1 MRTLGAGTPI
11 TDIVREARAAGR
23 PIAIV
28 PAGDDRADSIV
39 RFGEVLGFPDWFG
52 HNLDALFDCLLQH
65 YRRAPESELV
75 WDGTAGL
82 RERDGSAFDPIRQV
96 LSDAEGE
103 CPTLS
108 VTILDR
114 V

>member
-1 MRTLGAGTPI
+1 MRTLGDDTAI
-11 TDIVREARAAGR
+11 ADLVREANAAGR

-28 PAGDDRADSIV
+28 PAGEDKADSIA

-52 HNLDALFDCLLQH
+52 HNLDALFDCLLQRYH
-65 YRRAPESELV
+65 RAPGSELV

-82 RERDGSAFDPIRQV
+82 RERDAAAFDRIRQV

-103 CPTLS
+103 CPALS

>member
-1 MRTLGAGTPI
+1 MRTLGQETAI
-11 TDIVREARAAGR
+11 ADVVREAHAAGR
-23 PIAIV
+23 AIAIV
-28 PAGDDRADSIV
+28 PAGDDKADSIA

-52 HNLDALFDCLLQH
+52 HNLDALFDCLLQR

-82 RERDGSAFDPIRQV
+82 RERDAPAFDRIRQV
-96 LSDAEGE
+96 LSDAEAE
-103 CPTLS
+103 CPALS

-114 V
+114 M

>member
-1 MRTLGAGTPI
+1 MRTLGQETIIA
-11 TDIVREARAAGR
+11 DVVREARAAGR
-23 PIAIV
+23 AIAVV
-28 PAGDDRADSIV
+28 PAGDDKADSIA

-52 HNLDALFDCLLQH
+52 HNLDALFDCLLQRYH
-65 YRRAPESELV
+65 GAPDSELV

-82 RERDGSAFDPIRQV
+82 REREASAFDRIRQV
-96 LSDAEGE
+96 LSDAETE
-103 CPTLS
+103 CPALS